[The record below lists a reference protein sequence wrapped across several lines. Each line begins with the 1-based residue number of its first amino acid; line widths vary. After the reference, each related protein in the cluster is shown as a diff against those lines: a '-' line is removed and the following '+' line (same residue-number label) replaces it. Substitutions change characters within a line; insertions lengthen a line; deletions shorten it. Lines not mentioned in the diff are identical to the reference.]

1 MSEKNQEERLF
12 EQFAA
17 ALDPGV
23 STTIRAPSRLR
34 SRIYSALMLLESAQG
49 RLRSIPATKAEGHDL
64 CVFEELVRIAPVG
77 DDLKSLN
84 ICRICHARLLG
95 EVMEN
100 PPIYWGGCP
109 YVSFKKP

>member
-1 MSEKNQEERLF
+1 MPDKNQEEELF
-12 EQFAA
+12 EHFAA
-17 ALDPGV
+17 GIEPGV
-23 STTIRAPSRLR
+23 STTIQAPSRLR

-77 DDLKSLN
+77 QKLRSLN
-84 ICRICHARLLG
+84 ICRLCHARLLG

-100 PPIYWGGCP
+100 PPIYWGNCP
-109 YVSFKKP
+109 YVDFKKP